1 MPAQVL
7 DFLHIGLYFRFKAF
21 YLSFVLLRQFLY
33 ILIECGILIIFLFR
47 QMLVLG
53 QQLDLLLQ
61 QMLILGGHRV
71 KQLIIFRILIN
82 NLFIHFMKILLRFFD
97 KPSNLC
103 FEAALALMLLELGD
117 SILDAPVLKL
127 ELF

>member
-1 MPAQVL
+1 
-7 DFLHIGLYFRFKAF
+7 
-21 YLSFVLLRQFLY
+21 
-33 ILIECGILIIFLFR
+33 
-47 QMLVLG
+47 MLVLG

-61 QMLILGGHRV
+61 QMLILGGHRM